1 MIIHCMSDLPEHPNA
16 PETAEPASWP
26 RVADLLE
33 HSQLL
38 RVATSGGTANVYVYE
53 KDGRKY
59 LVKSFAKHNFFMRW
73 LFGKFTIRNEWRI
86 LKALEAAGISG
97 VPHGFALLE
106 DNTLV
111 MEFIAGRQLR
121 IRRRCTLENMPKI
134 DFFKE
139 LIELLNKCHLAGFA
153 HGDFRRANIMI
164 GQDGQPW
171 LIDWATATYCPPGT
185 SKWHFWRRAIN
196 RQQEL
201 SDRFS
206 LVRITD
212 DYYPEL
218 FSSEERH
225 ASQPNWLLRLG
236 RYLRCK
242 VYRHGLK
249 RWLGRTQH
257 GKKSKPDGT
266 PNS

>member
-111 MEFIAGRQLR
+111 MEFASG
-121 IRRRCTLENMPKI
+121 T
-134 DFFKE
+134 FF
-139 LIELLNKCHLAGFA
+139 
-153 HGDFRRANIMI
+153 
-164 GQDGQPW
+164 DGQFVND
-171 LIDWATATYCPPGT
+171 LAKRYAIKMRNTASGT
-185 SKWHFWRRAIN
+185 SMVLTIPK
-196 RQQEL
+196 
-201 SDRFS
+201 S
-206 LVRITD
+206 L
-212 DYYPEL
+212 
-218 FSSEERH
+218 
-225 ASQPNWLLRLG
+225 
-236 RYLRCK
+236 
-242 VYRHGLK
+242 
-249 RWLGRTQH
+249 
-257 GKKSKPDGT
+257 T
-266 PNS
+266 PLDAARDFVANFVVSNA